1 MGLTGPRQRPN
12 IAADGTEAFGMIGE
26 TVSHYHIVGKLGGGG
41 MGVVYEAEDT
51 RLSRHVALKFIPATM
66 VHDRKSLDRFV
77 REARA
82 ASQLNHPGICT
93 IHDIDDND
101 GHPFIVM
108 EKLEGVSLKERMR
121 GKTMEVDEILD
132 IGIQVADALAA
143 SHAKGIIHRDIKP
156 ANIFVAQSGQTK
168 ILDFGLAKS
177 VPEPGSSDAALE
189 DSLTA
194 VGVIPGTAVYMSP
207 EQARGEE
214 LDARSDL
221 FSLGVVLYE
230 MATGKKPFATG
241 NVITTLD
248 AVLNQKPVSPL
259 QLNPSLPQDLEGI
272 IGRAMEKD
280 RGHRYPNAL
289 AMKGDLQSLRKET
302 ESGLTRTGARRPVL
316 PYRLATTTF
325 QASRFQAS
333 SKFSTYLLLG
343 VTAVLL
349 TVLIAVGAWWFKQ
362 RQMAGAGA
370 PKNTIAVLPLQNMNG
385 DISVEFLRFA
395 LADEIANTLTYT
407 RTLDVRPSA
416 ITRKFGGNDVD
427 PQRAGREVHVA
438 NVLTGHFLKQGDHL
452 LITLEA
458 IQVESNKLLWQTNVT
473 APAQDLI
480 ALQAQMA
487 AQMRQGLLPALGA
500 GGSFLDTGT
509 RPKNAEAYDLYL
521 HSLALPHDAGP
532 NKDAIAVL
540 EHVVEVDPTYAPAW
554 EQLGVR
560 CYYDA
565 DYSDGGE
572 PMFQRSNKALARA
585 IELDPNR
592 IVAAGQLIGNSVERG
607 ELGKAYQAAQ
617 ALVKRRPESA
627 YAHFTMGYVYRY
639 AGMLEQS
646 TDECNTAL
654 ALDPG
659 NYSFRSCAWA
669 FMELGKTERAADF
682 VRLDAGSEWAA
693 YVTPS
698 ILLRQGKIAE
708 AREAVKRMPTT
719 PRYHRDLLEACLQL
733 RPAADLDRMA
743 QEAETNLPTEPDP
756 ETWYIQGA
764 LFAFCGKKQAAL
776 HLLQSAVEQNYCAH
790 SNLLSDP
797 LLGKLRADAAFDKV
811 LTAAGAC
818 QEAVRASG
826 TPGK

>member
-1 MGLTGPRQRPN
+1 
-12 IAADGTEAFGMIGE
+12 MIGQ

-51 RLSRHVALKFIPATM
+51 RLARHVALKFIPQEM
-66 VHDRKSLDRFV
+66 INDRKSLERFL

-93 IHDIDDND
+93 IHDIEDNG

-121 GKTMEVDEILD
+121 GKAMEVDEILD
-132 IGIQVADALAA
+132 IAIQVADALAA

-177 VPEPGSSDAALE
+177 AREPGSDEAAME

-214 LDARSDL
+214 LDPRSDL

-230 MATGKKPFATG
+230 MATRKKPFATG

-259 QLNPSLPQDLEGI
+259 QLNPALPPDLEGI

-280 RGHRYPNAL
+280 RGHRYPSAL
-289 AMKGDLQSLRKET
+289 AMKGDLQSLRRET
-302 ESGLTRTGARRPVL
+302 ESGLTKSGARRPAL
-316 PYRLATTTF
+316 PYRIATNTF
-325 QASRFQAS
+325 QSS

-343 VTAVLL
+343 ISALLL
-349 TVLIAVGAWWFKQ
+349 TVLVAVGAWWFRQ
-362 RQMAGAGA
+362 RQISGGGA

-416 ITRKFGGNDVD
+416 ITRKFVGNDVD
-427 PQRAGREVHVA
+427 PQKAGRAVHVA
-438 NVLTGHFLKQGDHL
+438 NILTGHFLKQGDRL

-458 IQVESNKLLWQTNVT
+458 IQVDGNRLLWQTNVT

-487 AQMRQGLLPALGA
+487 AQIRQGLLPALGA
-500 GGSFLDTGT
+500 AGGFLDTGT

-521 HSLALPHDAGP
+521 HSLALPHDPGP

-560 CYYDA
+560 CYYDQEF
-565 DYSDGGE
+565 SNGGE
-572 PMFQRSNKALARA
+572 AMFQRSNKACERA
-585 IELDPNR
+585 VELDPNR
-592 IVAAGQLIGNSVERG
+592 VVAAGQLIDNSVERG

-646 TDECNTAL
+646 ANECNTAL

-659 NYSFRSCAWA
+659 NYTFRSCAWA

-693 YVTPS
+693 YITPS
-698 ILLRQGKIAE
+698 ILLREGKIAE
-708 AREAVKRMPTT
+708 ARGAVKRMPTA
-719 PRYHRDLLEACLQL
+719 PRYRRDLLESCLQL
-733 RPAADLDRMA
+733 RPAADLDRIA
-743 QEAETNLPTEPDP
+743 HDAETSLPTEPDP
-756 ETWYIQGA
+756 ETWYYQGT
-764 LFAFCGKKQAAL
+764 LFAYCGKKQAAL

-790 SNLLSDP
+790 ENLLYDP
-797 LLGKLRADAAFDKV
+797 LLAKLRTDTAFDKV

-826 TPGK
+826 NAQGQ

>member
-1 MGLTGPRQRPN
+1 
-12 IAADGTEAFGMIGE
+12 MIGQ

-51 RLSRHVALKFIPATM
+51 RLSRHVALKFIPIEM
-66 VHDRKSLDRFV
+66 VHDKKSLDRFV

-108 EKLEGVSLKERMR
+108 EKLEGVSLKERIR
-121 GKTMEVDEILD
+121 GKAMEVDEILD

-177 VPEPGSSDAALE
+177 ARDPNSSEAALE

-194 VGVIPGTAVYMSP
+194 IGVIPGTAVYMSP

-214 LDARSDL
+214 LDPRSDL

-248 AVLNQKPVSPL
+248 AVLNQKPVSPRS
-259 QLNPSLPQDLEGI
+259 LNPSLPPDLEGI

-280 RGHRYPNAL
+280 RGHRYETAL

-302 ESGLTRTGARRPVL
+302 ESGQTKSGARRPAL
-316 PYRLATTTF
+316 PYRIATNTF
-325 QASRFQAS
+325 KATST
-333 SKFSTYLLLG
+333 FSTYLLLG
-343 VTAVLL
+343 VSALLL
-349 TVLIAVGAWWFKQ
+349 TVLIAIGAWWFKQ
-362 RQMAGAGA
+362 RRIAGSGA

-416 ITRKFGGNDVD
+416 MTRKFVGNDVD
-427 PQRAGREVHVA
+427 PQTAGKEVHVA
-438 NVLTGHFLKQGDHL
+438 NILTGHFLKQGDRL

-458 IQVESNKLLWQTNVT
+458 IQVEGNKLLWQANMT

-480 ALQAQMA
+480 AVQSQIA

-500 GGSFLDTGT
+500 AGGFLETGT
-509 RPKNAEAYDLYL
+509 RPKSAEAYDLYL

-554 EQLGVR
+554 EQLCVR
-560 CYYDA
+560 SYYDA

-572 PMFQRSNKALARA
+572 PMFQRSNQACGRA
-585 IELDPNR
+585 VELDPNR
-592 IVAAGQLIGNSVERG
+592 IVAAGQLINNSVERG
-607 ELGKAYQAAQ
+607 ELGKAYVAAQ
-617 ALVKRRPESA
+617 ALVKRRPESPQ
-627 YAHFTMGYVYRY
+627 AHFTMGYVYRY
-639 AGMLEQS
+639 AGMLQQS
-646 TDECNTAL
+646 ADECNTAL

-659 NYSFRSCAWA
+659 NYTFRSCAWA
-669 FMELGKTERAADF
+669 FMELGKTDRAADF
-682 VRLDAGSEWAA
+682 IRLDAGSEWAA
-693 YVTPS
+693 YAMPS
-698 ILLRQGKIAE
+698 LLLRQSKTAE

-719 PRYHRDLLEACLQL
+719 PRYHRDLLEACLEL
-733 RPAADLDRMA
+733 RPVAELDRMA
-743 QEAETNLPTEPDP
+743 QEAESSLPTEPDP
-756 ETWYIQGA
+756 ETWYYQGA
-764 LFAFCGKKQAAL
+764 LFAYCGKKQAAL

-790 SNLLSDP
+790 ENLLADP
-797 LLGKLRADAAFDKV
+797 LLAKLRTDTAFDKV
-811 LTAAGAC
+811 LTAAGTC
-818 QEAVRASG
+818 QESVRAAGNPSE
-826 TPGK
+826 

>member
-1 MGLTGPRQRPN
+1 
-12 IAADGTEAFGMIGE
+12 MIGQ
-26 TVSHYHIVGKLGGGG
+26 TVSHYHILGKLGGGG

-51 RLSRHVALKFIPATM
+51 RLARHVALKFIPEEM

-93 IHDIDDND
+93 IHDIEDNG

-108 EKLEGVSLKERMR
+108 EKLEGVSLKERIR
-121 GKTMEVDEILD
+121 GKPMEVEEILD

-143 SHAKGIIHRDIKP
+143 SHTKGIIHRDIKP
-156 ANIFVAQSGQTK
+156 ANIFVGQNGQTK

-177 VPEPGSSDAALE
+177 AREPGSSEAAME
-189 DSLTA
+189 DSMTA

-214 LDARSDL
+214 LDPRSDL

-230 MATGKKPFATG
+230 MATRKKPFATG

-248 AVLNQKPVSPL
+248 AVLNQKPVSPRR
-259 QLNPSLPQDLEGI
+259 LNPGLPPDLEGI

-302 ESGLTRTGARRPVL
+302 ETGLTKTGARRPAL
-316 PYRLATTTF
+316 PYRLATSTF
-325 QASRFQAS
+325 QSSS

-343 VTAVLL
+343 VSALLL
-349 TVLIAVGAWWFKQ
+349 TVLAAVGAWWLKQ
-362 RQMAGAGA
+362 RKMAGGA

-416 ITRKFGGNDVD
+416 ITRKFVGNDVD
-427 PQRAGREVHVA
+427 PQRAGREARVA
-438 NVLTGHFLKQGDHL
+438 NVLTGHFLKQGDSL

-458 IQVESNKLLWQTNVT
+458 IQVEGDRLLWQTNVT

-480 ALQAQMA
+480 ALQAQIA
-487 AQMRQGLLPALGA
+487 AQIRQGLLPALGA
-500 GGSFLDTGT
+500 AGDFLDTGT
-509 RPKNAEAYDLYL
+509 HPKNAEAYDLYL

-540 EHVVEVDPTYAPAW
+540 EHVVAVDPTYAPAW
-554 EQLGVR
+554 EQLGLR
-560 CYYDA
+560 CYFDA
-565 DYSDGGE
+565 SYSDGGE
-572 PMFQRSNKALARA
+572 RMFQRSNQACERA

-592 IVAAGQLIGNSVERG
+592 IVAAGQVITNRVERG

-627 YAHFTMGYVYRY
+627 HAHFVMGYVYRY

-646 TDECNTAL
+646 TSECNTAL

-659 NYSFRSCAWA
+659 NYTFRSCAWA
-669 FMELGKTERAADF
+669 FMELGKTERAVDF

-693 YVTPS
+693 YAMPS
-698 ILLRQGKIAE
+698 ILLREGKITE
-708 AREAVKRMPTT
+708 AREAVKHMPSA
-719 PRYHRDLLEACLQL
+719 PIYHRDLLESCLQL
-733 RPAADLDRMA
+733 RPAEDLDRIA
-743 QEAETNLPTEPDP
+743 REAETNLPTDPDP
-756 ETWYIQGA
+756 ETWYYEGA
-764 LFAFCGKKQAAL
+764 IFAYCGKKQAAL
-776 HLLQSAVEQNYCAH
+776 HLLQSAVQQNYCAH
-790 SNLLSDP
+790 ENLLSDP
-797 LLGKLRADAAFDKV
+797 LLAKLRTDTAFDKV
-811 LTAAGAC
+811 LIAATDC
-818 QEAVRASG
+818 QEAVRAAGSTQG
-826 TPGK
+826 P

>member
-1 MGLTGPRQRPN
+1 
-12 IAADGTEAFGMIGE
+12 MIGQ
-26 TVSHYHIVGKLGGGG
+26 TISHYHIVGKLGGGG

-51 RLSRHVALKFIPATM
+51 RLSRHVALKFIPAEM

-93 IHDIDDND
+93 IHDIEDNG

-121 GKTMEVDEILD
+121 GKAMELDEILD
-132 IGIQVADALAA
+132 IGIQVSDALAA

-177 VPEPGSSDAALE
+177 ARDPGSSEAAME

-194 VGVIPGTAVYMSP
+194 MGVIPGTAVYMSP

-214 LDARSDL
+214 LDPRSDL
-221 FSLGVVLYE
+221 FSFGVVLYE

-259 QLNPSLPQDLEGI
+259 QLNPTLPRDFEGI
-272 IGRAMEKD
+272 VGRAMEKD

-302 ESGLTRTGARRPVL
+302 ESGLTKTGARRPAL
-316 PYRLATTTF
+316 PYHIATNTF
-325 QASRFQAS
+325 QAST
-333 SKFSTYLLLG
+333 SKFSLYLL
-343 VTAVLL
+343 VAVSAVLL
-349 TVLIAVGAWWFKQ
+349 MVLVAVGAWWLKQ
-362 RQMAGAGA
+362 RNMAGSGA

-385 DISVEFLRFA
+385 DISVDFLRFA
-395 LADEIANTLTYT
+395 LSDEIANTLTYT

-416 ITRKFGGNDVD
+416 ITRKFVGNDVD
-427 PQRAGREVHVA
+427 PQQAGKEVHVA
-438 NVLTGHFLKQGDHL
+438 NVITGHFLKQGNRL

-458 IQVESNKLLWQTNVT
+458 IQVEGNKLLWQTTVT

-487 AQMRQGLLPALGA
+487 AQMRQGLLPALGIA
-500 GGSFLDTGT
+500 GGFLDTGT
-509 RPKNAEAYDLYL
+509 RPKNPDAYDLYL

-540 EHVVEVDPTYAPAW
+540 EHVVDVDPTYAPAW

-572 PMFQRSNKALARA
+572 PMFQRSNKACERA

-592 IVAAGQLIGNSVERG
+592 IVAAGQLIENRVSRG
-607 ELGKAYQAAQ
+607 ELGKAYQAAE
-617 ALVKRRPESA
+617 ALVKRRPDSA
-627 YAHFTMGYVYRY
+627 QAHFVMSYVYRY
-639 AGMLEQS
+639 AGMLQQS
-646 TDECNTAL
+646 ANECNTAL

-659 NYSFRSCAWA
+659 NYGFRSCAWA
-669 FMELGKTERAADF
+669 FMEMGNPERAADF

-693 YVTPS
+693 YATPS
-698 ILLRQGKIAE
+698 ILLREGKIPE
-708 AREAVKRMPTT
+708 AREAVKRMPST
-719 PRYHRDLLEACLQL
+719 PLYHRDLLESCLQL

-743 QEAETNLPTEPDP
+743 HEAETSLPTERDV
-756 ETWYIQGA
+756 ETWYYQGA
-764 LFAFCGKKQAAL
+764 LFAYCGKKQAAF
-776 HLLQSAVEQNYCAH
+776 HMLQSAIGQNYC
-790 SNLLSDP
+790 SYENLLSDP
-797 LLGKLRADAAFDKV
+797 LLAKLRTDTGFDKV
-811 LTAAGAC
+811 LSSARDC
-818 QEAVRASG
+818 QEAMRSAAG
-826 TPGK
+826 TQRR

>member
-1 MGLTGPRQRPN
+1 
-12 IAADGTEAFGMIGE
+12 MIGE

-41 MGVVYEAEDT
+41 MGIVYEAEDT
-51 RLSRHVALKFIPATM
+51 RLARHVALKFIPVEM

-93 IHDIDDND
+93 IHDIDDNG

-108 EKLEGVSLKERMR
+108 EKLEGVSLKERIR
-121 GKTMEVDEILD
+121 GKPMEIDEILD
-132 IGIQVADALAA
+132 VGIQVADALAA

-156 ANIFVAQSGQTK
+156 ANIFVAQSGQAK

-177 VPEPGSSDAALE
+177 LPEPGSGDAALE

-214 LDARSDL
+214 LDPRSDL

-230 MATGKKPFATG
+230 MSTGKKPFSTG

-259 QLNPSLPQDLEGI
+259 SLNPSLPRDLEGI

-289 AMKGDLQSLRKET
+289 AMKGDLQSLRRET
-302 ESGLTRTGARRPVL
+302 ESGMTKSGARRPAL

-325 QASRFQAS
+325 QTS

-343 VTAVLL
+343 ISLLLL
-349 TVLIAVGAWWFKQ
+349 TVLAAVGAWWFKERQ
-362 RQMAGAGA
+362 RAGAGA

-416 ITRKFGGNDVD
+416 ITRRFVGNDVD
-427 PQRAGREVHVA
+427 PQKAGREVHVA
-438 NVLTGHFLKQGDHL
+438 NILTGHFLKQGDRL

-458 IQVESNKLLWQTNVT
+458 IGVDGNKLLWQTNVT

-487 AQMRQGLLPALGA
+487 AQMRQGLLPALGVA
-500 GGSFLDTGT
+500 GGFLDTGT
-509 RPKNAEAYDLYL
+509 MPKNPEAYDLYL
-521 HSLALPHDAGP
+521 HSLALPHDAGQ

-540 EHVVEVDPTYAPAW
+540 QHVVEVDPTYAPAW

-572 PMFQRSNKALARA
+572 PMFQQSNKALERA
-585 IELDPNR
+585 IKLDPNR
-592 IVAAGQLIGNSVERG
+592 VVAAGQLIDNSVERG

-617 ALVKRRPESA
+617 ALIRHRPESA
-627 YAHFTMGYVYRY
+627 YAHFVMGYVERY
-639 AGMLEQS
+639 AGMLQQS
-646 TDECNTAL
+646 TNECNTAQ

-669 FMELGKTERAADF
+669 FAELGKTERARDF
-682 VRLDAGSEWAA
+682 IRLDAGSEWAA
-693 YVTPS
+693 YAIPS
-698 ILLRQGKIAE
+698 LLLREGKVQE

-756 ETWYIQGA
+756 ETWYYQGSI
-764 LFAFCGKKQAAL
+764 FAYCGKKQAAL

-790 SNLLSDP
+790 ENLLNDP
-797 LLGKLRADAAFDKV
+797 LLAKLRADPAFDKV
-811 LTAAGAC
+811 LTAAGNC
-818 QEAVRASG
+818 QEAVRVTAG
-826 TPGK
+826 NTK